1 MRLNRNPVGHRRSP
15 SSSEADLARRNARH
29 HNPGAALVA
38 PKGLWRHRDV
48 LLAFLLGRKGEWV
61 NVDTIIEELWRCRQ
75 DGGPVWANSM
85 IKVCVHQLR
94 RNGWNIK
101 TWSNFGYC
109 LVGRSGKVSREL
121 QTSANSKHRYVQDR
135 ATYQA
140 AEPP

>member
-1 MRLNRNPVGHRRSP
+1 MAATGVLRRVRRRTLRGEMHVITTRALL
-15 SSSEADLARRNARH
+15 SSLPE
-29 HNPGAALVA
+29 
-38 PKGLWRHRDV
+38 GLWCHRDV

-94 RNGWNIK
+94 RSGWNIK

-121 QTSANSKHRYVQDR
+121 QTSASSKHRYVQDR

-140 AEPP
+140 AEPT